1 MPTVTPDKSEESL
14 ITASRQTT
22 RKDDQEKARAID
34 MTHYDFTLKFAL
46 PQQDLDPEGFVE
58 QLFADGCDDALIG
71 IGQHG
76 RLALDFTR
84 EASSAGEAVLS
95 ALTDVQRIVPG
106 ARLIEASPDFVGLTD
121 IANILGF
128 SRQNMRKLLVKS
140 GPTFPLPVHDGKPA
154 IWHLATILDWFAIE
168 KGRDLD
174 AALHEVSRVTMQC
187 NLVKDSAG
195 IDDSVRDRLKAL
207 VA

>member
-1 MPTVTPDKSEESL
+1 VL
-14 ITASRQTT
+14 
-22 RKDDQEKARAID
+22 D
-34 MTHYDFTLKFAL
+34 MAQYDFTLKFAL

-95 ALTDVQRIVPG
+95 ALTDVLRIIPG
-106 ARLIEASPDFVGLTD
+106 ASLIEASPDFVGLTD

-140 GPTFPLPVHDGKPA
+140 GPGFPLPVHDGKPA
-154 IWHLATILDWFAIE
+154 IWHLCTVLDWFANE
-168 KGRDLD
+168 KGRAMDE
-174 AALHEVSRVTMQC
+174 ALHEISRVTMQC
-187 NLVKDSAG
+187 NLVKDTARL
-195 IDDSVRDRLKAL
+195 DDGVSDRLRGL

>member
-1 MPTVTPDKSEESL
+1 MPTVTPGKSDESL

-22 RKDDQEKARAID
+22 RKDDQEIARAID
-34 MTHYDFTLKFAL
+34 MTQYNFTLKFAL
-46 PQQDLDPEGFVE
+46 PQQDQDPESFVE

-84 EASSAGEAVLS
+84 EAFSAGEAVLS
-95 ALTDVQRIVPG
+95 ALTDVHRIVPG

-154 IWHLATILDWFAIE
+154 IWHLATILDWLAIE

-195 IDDSVRDRLKAL
+195 IDDSVSDRLKAL

>member
-1 MPTVTPDKSEESL
+1 MS
-14 ITASRQTT
+14 Q
-22 RKDDQEKARAID
+22 
-34 MTHYDFTLKFAL
+34 YDFTLKFAL
-46 PQQDLDPEGFVE
+46 PEQDVDPEVFVE

-84 EASSAGEAVLS
+84 EAPSAGEAILS
-95 ALTDVQRIVPG
+95 ALSDVQRTIPG

-128 SRQNMRKLLVKS
+128 SRQNMRKLLIKS
-140 GPTFPLPVHDGKPA
+140 GPKFPLPVHDGKPA
-154 IWHLATILDWFAIE
+154 IWHLSTVLEWFTNV

-174 AALHEVSRVTMQC
+174 ESLLEVSRINMQC
-187 NLVKDSAG
+187 NLVKETAG
-195 IDDSVRDRLKAL
+195 LDDRVTDRLKEL

>member
-1 MPTVTPDKSEESL
+1 M
-14 ITASRQTT
+14 AQ
-22 RKDDQEKARAID
+22 
-34 MTHYDFTLKFAL
+34 YDFTLKFAL

-95 ALTDVQRIVPG
+95 ALTDVLRIIPG
-106 ARLIEASPDFVGLTD
+106 ASLIEASPDFVGLTD

-140 GPTFPLPVHDGKPA
+140 GPGFPLPVHDGKPA
-154 IWHLATILDWFAIE
+154 IWHLCTVLDWFANE
-168 KGRDLD
+168 KGRAMDE
-174 AALHEVSRVTMQC
+174 ALHEISRVTMQC
-187 NLVKDSAG
+187 NLVKDTARL
-195 IDDSVRDRLKAL
+195 DDGVSDRLRGL